1 MNGKV
6 LVDGQPVTKSGTKL
20 KTTAKIEIIAKAPK
34 YVCRG
39 GLKLEKALEEFGISC
54 EGKVALDSGLS
65 TVGGLLR
72 TRTRPT
78 LSILLLLRML
88 CASV

>member
-1 MNGKV
+1 MDGKV

-20 KTTAKIEIIAKAPK
+20 KTTAKIEIIAKSPK

-54 EGKVALDSGLS
+54 EGKVALDSGRGVIENKQS
-65 TVGGLLR
+65 TEIR
-72 TRTRPT
+72 
-78 LSILLLLRML
+78 
-88 CASV
+88 A